1 MDDEIPVEE
10 LPKLQVITIMY
21 SENDGAPPEVDLGET
36 NPWLAVTLL
45 EQVAA
50 AISVTL
56 IPPTIR
62 YDGRVIFEAV
72 RNDD

>member
-1 MDDEIPVEE
+1 MDEETPDEE
-10 LPKLQVITIMY
+10 LPSLQVITIMY
-21 SENDGAPPEVDLGET
+21 SENDGTPPEVDLGET

-45 EQVAA
+45 EQVAGA
-50 AISVTL
+50 LSMTL

-62 YDGRVIFEAV
+62 YEGRTIFEAV